1 MNIEDTNN
9 KWISKNEELH
19 NAYEKVEVL
28 IKDGNIHKD
37 IIVRGKYENLEWRD
51 HADMF
56 IKACRKIK

>member
-9 KWISKNEELH
+9 KWISKNEELP

-37 IIVRGKYENLEWRD
+37 IIVRGKYGNLE
-51 HADMF
+51 
-56 IKACRKIK
+56 

>member
-37 IIVRGKYENLEWRD
+37 IIVRGKYENLE
-51 HADMF
+51 
-56 IKACRKIK
+56 